1 MKFDIFNIKD
11 KPRLRLNSLEIR
23 KQLKMLLIEIKSLIE
38 EIILWML
45 IHIFSHRNIKKRETS
60 FSFIQKKNTNKIL
73 KTRNISEAIIMML
86 KIHVTYWYI
95 SL

>member
-1 MKFDIFNIKD
+1 MYNRNKIAYRRDNFMNADTYILAQKHKKEKNFIF
-11 KPRLRLNSLEIR
+11 
-23 KQLKMLLIEIKSLIE
+23 
-38 EIILWML
+38 
-45 IHIFSHRNIKKRETS
+45 FYT
-60 FSFIQKKNTNKIL
+60 KKNTNKIL